1 MARAL
6 SSALASNVAPVSGTS
21 GAPGNASSPVTW
33 LSRIRASSRSLPSF
47 LVARTRTSADT
58 GQGFELELGQ
68 LGTAFGS
75 EVEELAEHVAAE
87 RLTLGGALDLH
98 EVPGSGADHV
108 HVGVRRHVLLVAQA
122 KPGLAVD
129 DAHADR
135 GHGGEQRVALGPL
148 ALPQPGHGIGQGAV
162 AAGHRRGAGPAVGL

>member
-21 GAPGNASSPVTW
+21 GAPGNASSPMTW

-47 LVARTRTSADT
+47 LVARTRVSADT
-58 GQGFELELGQ
+58 GQGLLLILGQ
-68 LGTAFGS
+68 LGAALGS

-98 EVPGSGADHV
+98 EVP
-108 HVGVRRHVLLVAQA
+108 
-122 KPGLAVD
+122 
-129 DAHADR
+129 
-135 GHGGEQRVALGPL
+135 
-148 ALPQPGHGIGQGAV
+148 
-162 AAGHRRGAGPAVGL
+162 RRG